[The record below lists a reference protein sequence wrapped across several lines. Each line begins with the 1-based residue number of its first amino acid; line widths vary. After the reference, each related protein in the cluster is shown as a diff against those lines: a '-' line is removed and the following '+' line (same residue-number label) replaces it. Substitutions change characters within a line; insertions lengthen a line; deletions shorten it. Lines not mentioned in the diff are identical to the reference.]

1 MADGKPV
8 SQVQVTAITHSGT
21 SVTVGQPETIGSAI
35 PDPEALSWYGTD
47 DVIVLNGSPSGPQ
60 LYEVPLNGGQPIAIQ
75 SPGGELVSV
84 TATSSGSPGDSGDIV
99 LGLSDG
105 KIMISANQGASWVP
119 GRAVGQAPAYPG

>member
-1 MADGKPV
+1 
-8 SQVQVTAITHSGT
+8 VQVAAISHSGT
-21 SVTVGQPETIGSAI
+21 STTLGQPEIIGSAI
-35 PDPEALSWYGTD
+35 PDPEALSWYGAD

-60 LYEVPLNGGQPIAIQ
+60 LYEVPLNGGQPIPIQ

-84 TATSSGSPGDSGDIV
+84 TATAPVGGSAGEIV